1 MTQKHLGF
9 IPEPLTVA
17 FDKLLPSR
25 KAPEGLMKSRK
36 FKQILSSI
44 DAVGLIEPLT
54 IAKADRTSGKHLLLD
69 GHIRMFALQELGFKD
84 APCLIAKDDE
94 SYTYNN
100 RINRLSTIQEHFM
113 IRRAVD
119 RGVTPERLAKSL
131 ELDLDLITK
140 KINLLDGICSEA
152 VGLLKDKQFS
162 ANLSPVLRKL
172 KPYRQVECV
181 ELMVATNNITVA
193 YAQALLAATPSNML
207 VNERGQKKIKGV
219 TSEQMAKME
228 REMANLEGQFKLVEQ
243 SYGQD
248 VLNLVLAKGYLTKL
262 LDNDAVIRFLSQNN
276 PDILRE
282 FSGIV
287 RAAALDKQ

>member
-1 MTQKHLGF
+1 MTQDHLGF
-9 IPEPLTVA
+9 IPEPKTVA
-17 FDKLLPSR
+17 FSKLLPSR
-25 KAPEGLMKSRK
+25 KAPDGLAHSRK
-36 FKQILSSI
+36 FKQIMSSI

-54 IAKADRTSGKHLLLD
+54 IARAEKGSGMHLLLD
-69 GHIRMFALQELGFKD
+69 GHIRLIALRELGFTD

-119 RGVTPERLAKSL
+119 RGVTPARLAKSL
-131 ELDLDLITK
+131 ELDLEHITK
-140 KINLLDGICSEA
+140 KINLLDGICAEA
-152 VGLLKDKQFS
+152 VRLLRDKHFS

-172 KPYRQVECV
+172 KPTRQVECV

-207 VNERGQKKIKGV
+207 INERAQKKVKGV
-219 TSEQMAKME
+219 TADQMAKME
-228 REMANLEGQFKLVEQ
+228 REMTNLEGQFKLVEQ

-248 VLNLVLAKGYLTKL
+248 VLNLVLAKGYLAKL
-262 LDNDAVIRFLSQNN
+262 LDNEVVIRYLSQNT

-287 RAAALDKQ
+287 EAASLEKQ

>member
-1 MTQKHLGF
+1 MTQDHLGF
-9 IPEPLTVA
+9 IPEPKTVA
-17 FDKLLPSR
+17 FSKLLPSR
-25 KAPEGLMKSRK
+25 KAPDGLAHSRK
-36 FKQILSSI
+36 FKQIMSSL

-54 IAKADRTSGKHLLLD
+54 IARAEKGSGMHLLLD
-69 GHIRMFALQELGFKD
+69 GHIRLIALRELGFSD

-119 RGVTPERLAKSL
+119 RGVTPARLAKSL
-131 ELDLDLITK
+131 ELDLEHITK
-140 KINLLDGICSEA
+140 KINLLDGICAEA
-152 VGLLKDKQFS
+152 VRLLRDKHFS

-172 KPYRQVECV
+172 KPTRQVECV

-193 YAQALLAATPSNML
+193 YAQALLAATPSSML
-207 VNERGQKKIKGV
+207 VNERAQKKVKGV
-219 TSEQMAKME
+219 TADQMAKME
-228 REMANLEGQFKLVEQ
+228 REMTNLEGQFKLVEQ

-262 LDNDAVIRFLSQNN
+262 LDNEAVIRYLSQNT

-282 FSGIV
+282 FSSIV
-287 RAAALDKQ
+287 EAASLEKQ

>member
-1 MTQKHLGF
+1 MNQNHLGF
-9 IPEPLTVA
+9 IPEPITVA

-25 KAPEGLMKSRK
+25 KAPDGLMNSRK
-36 FKQILSSI
+36 FKQIISSI

-54 IAKADRTSGKHLLLD
+54 IAKADRASGMHLLLD
-69 GHIRMFALQELGFKD
+69 GHIRMFALQSLGFTD
-84 APCLIAKDDE
+84 SPCLIAKDDE

-113 IRRAVD
+113 IRRAVE
-119 RGVTPERLAKSL
+119 RGVTPARLAKSL
-131 ELDLDLITK
+131 ELDLDHISK
-140 KINLLDGICSEA
+140 KINLLDGICAEA
-152 VGLLKDKQFS
+152 IQLLKDQHFS

-172 KPYRQVECV
+172 KPTRQVECV
-181 ELMVATNNITVA
+181 ELMVATNNVTVA
-193 YAQALLAATPSNML
+193 YAQALLAATPSELL
-207 VNERGQKKIKGV
+207 VKESGPKKVKGV
-219 TSEQMAKME
+219 TADQMAKME

-262 LDNDAVIRFLSQNN
+262 LDNEAVIRFLSQNT

-282 FSGIV
+282 FSAIV
-287 RAAALDKQ
+287 QAVSLDK

>member
-1 MTQKHLGF
+1 MKQMPLGF
-9 IPEPLTVA
+9 IPDPITIS

-25 KAPEGLMKSRK
+25 KAPDGLLSSRK
-36 FKQILSSI
+36 FKQIISSI
-44 DAVGLIEPLT
+44 EAIGLIEPLT
-54 IAKADRTSGKHLLLD
+54 IAKADKISGMHLLLD
-69 GHIRMFALQELGFKD
+69 GHIRMFAMQDLGFTN
-84 APCLIAKDDE
+84 APCLIATDDE

-119 RGVTPERLAKSL
+119 RGVTPARLAKSL
-131 ELDLDLITK
+131 ELDIEHITK
-140 KINLLDGICSEA
+140 KINLLDGICAEA
-152 VGLLKDKQFS
+152 VRLLKDKHFS

-172 KPYRQVECV
+172 KPTRQVECV

-207 VNERGQKKIKGV
+207 VNDDKPKKIKGV
-219 TSEQMAKME
+219 TAEQMAKME

-262 LDNDAVIRFLSQNN
+262 LDNEAVIRFLSQNQ
-276 PDILRE
+276 PDVLSE
-282 FSGIV
+282 FSNIV
-287 RAAALDKQ
+287 QATSLDK

>member
-1 MTQKHLGF
+1 MTPNHLGF
-9 IPEPLTVA
+9 IPEPITVV
-17 FDKLLPSR
+17 FDQLLPSR
-25 KAPEGLMKSRK
+25 KAPDGLISSRK

-44 DAVGLIEPLT
+44 DAIGLIEPLT
-54 IAKADRTSGKHLLLD
+54 IAKADKVNGLHLLLD
-69 GHIRMFALQELGFKD
+69 GHIRMFALQELGFID
-84 APCLIAKDDE
+84 APCLIATDDE

-100 RINRLSTIQEHFM
+100 RINRLSTIQEHLM

-119 RGVTPERLAKSL
+119 RGVTPSRLAKSL
-131 ELDLDLITK
+131 ELDIEHITK

-152 VGLLKDKQFS
+152 VRILKDKHFS

-172 KPYRQVECV
+172 KTTRQIECV
-181 ELMVATNNITVA
+181 ELMVATNNITVS
-193 YAQALLAATPSNML
+193 YAQALLAATPNTML
-207 VNERGQKKIKGV
+207 VNDGSPKKVKGV
-219 TSEQMAKME
+219 TADQMAKME

-262 LDNDAVIRFLSQNN
+262 LDNEAVIRFLSQNH
-276 PDILRE
+276 PEILRE

-287 RAAALDKQ
+287 QTTSLDK